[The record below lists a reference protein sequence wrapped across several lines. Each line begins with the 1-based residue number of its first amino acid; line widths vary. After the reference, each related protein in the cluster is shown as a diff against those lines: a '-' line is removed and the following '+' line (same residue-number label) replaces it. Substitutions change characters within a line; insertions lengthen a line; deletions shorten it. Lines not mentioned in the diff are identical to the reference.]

1 MMGSLYSFYEH
12 FKKEMGIGVRDYKR
26 LLNCKRLEDFIARET
41 PNKYYVLGALYSSC
55 RYNYRHGSYYLIFRT
70 SKKDLAEI
78 VKQELGVEKAIV
90 KNRPK
95 ANSYFFQVPI
105 TRELLQKLHGLGL
118 VEKDQ
123 RKFPKIKEK
132 YLSHF
137 VRGFIDAKG
146 NFYKKKKTL
155 ELKIYSSYNTKFLQ
169 GLYDVL
175 VKYAGIKAKKKKH
188 GLGHGLLVFCSP
200 KPITKI
206 RDFIYSELGNSYYL
220 PSVKK
225 IFYSIEESF
234 SPSSE
239 ERIERNIEKAKELLK
254 KGVKC
259 TNLGKELHTHLPS
272 LYKHFKQR
280 VGMTPGQYQ
289 KQLKQNGTL

>member
-1 MMGSLYSFYEH
+1 MDSLYSFYEH

-26 LLNCKRLEDFIARET
+26 LQNCKRLEDFIARET

-90 KNRPK
+90 KNKPN

-118 VEKDQ
+118 IEKDQ

-155 ELKIYSSYNTKFLQ
+155 ELKIFSSYNTKFLQ

-175 VKYAGIKAKKKKH
+175 VKYAGIKAKKKKY
-188 GLGHGLLVFCSP
+188 GLGHGLLIFCSP
-200 KPITKI
+200 KSITKI
-206 RDFIYSELGNSYYL
+206 RDFIYSELGSSYCL

-272 LYKHFKQR
+272 LYEHFKQR

-289 KQLKQNGTL
+289 KQLKQNGPF